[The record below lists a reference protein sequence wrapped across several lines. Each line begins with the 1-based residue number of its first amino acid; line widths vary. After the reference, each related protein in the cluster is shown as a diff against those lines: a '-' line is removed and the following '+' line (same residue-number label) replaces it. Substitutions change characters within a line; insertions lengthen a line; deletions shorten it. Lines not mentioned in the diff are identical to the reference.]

1 MRNTLFAVL
10 ICLMGFNK
18 PIFCQHKPHQT
29 NKHNNA
35 ERHESKPDESSNKP
49 HSQSTNNGINESSIS
64 SNHLANDVTKSMQLA
79 SEKKKQK
86 DKIDGKLTNL
96 QGDVAEKIVAE
107 RARKLE
113 NKDVATNV
121 KVKTQ
126 TGREREVDVMTKDKK
141 GNIEFIEVKSS
152 LEAEYP
158 KDQQSKDIEIKKSGA
173 TIVDNRAK
181 NLGIEPNQKVYPKD
195 VKLERVDIGTTKKK
209 EK

>member
-1 MRNTLFAVL
+1 MKKISLVVTMCFLSFYQ
-10 ICLMGFNK
+10 
-18 PIFCQHKPHQT
+18 PIFCQKKPHKT
-29 NKHNNA
+29 SGHHDA
-35 ERHESKPDESSNKP
+35 ERHESKSDESSNK
-49 HSQSTNNGINESSIS
+49 SNTKSTNDGLSGSSTS
-64 SNHLANDVTKSMQLA
+64 SKHLANDVEKSMKLA
-79 SEKKKQK
+79 AEKKQK

-126 TGREREVDVMTKDKK
+126 TGREREVDVMTKDKN

-152 LEAEYP
+152 LETNYP

-173 TIVDNRAK
+173 TVIDGRAK

-195 VKLERVDIGTTKKK
+195 VKLERVDIGTAKKK
-209 EK
+209 EI